1 MKRPVHNDVI
11 SKIIRLFQECL
22 SFHKEIIDA
31 RHFLFYIIL
40 SIYVWS
46 IL

>member
-31 RHFLFYIIL
+31 QRIVAIERNISYMTR
-40 SIYVWS
+40 
-46 IL
+46 